1 MWIGEM
7 TGRVAPGGGYYLYPR
22 FPNQGTIW
30 SLARRHPIVF
40 FKNYISHN
48 TPFQGFYIS
57 PRTEVFYRGHYVE
70 NKTPYYRLLLLL
82 LLTRYIPAKTP
93 PRGRH
98 PFGNVVGVVHTPT
111 RDFTWRSRPTN
122 STSTTIRCVEPNLQT
137 ARDTPSL
144 TGSNVARSPS
154 SLGNFRHRRFHR
166 YSLVSEVLAGGIDS
180 SETLHTSWGD
190 LATLAVSRR

>member
-1 MWIGEM
+1 MWIGET
-7 TGRVAPGGGYYLYPR
+7 TGRVVPGGGYYLYSS
-22 FPNQGTIW
+22 FSNQGTIW
-30 SLARRHPIVF
+30 YLARRHPIVF
-40 FKNYISHN
+40 FKNYISHK
-48 TPFQGFYIS
+48 TPFQGFLYFSLYWSI
-57 PRTEVFYRGHYVE
+57 YRGYYVE
-70 NKTPYYRLLLLL
+70 NKTPYYGLLL
-82 LLTRYIPAKTP
+82 LLTRYMPAKTP

-111 RDFTWRSRPTN
+111 RDFTWRSRPTT

-144 TGSNVARSPS
+144 TGSNVVSSPS
-154 SLGNFRHRRFHR
+154 GLGNFRHRRIHR

-180 SETLHTSWGD
+180 SETLYTSWGD